1 MKFRESVKN
10 LFKCFNSLPQSHQKG
25 VVPFSSLW
33 LIEYVLITFNYRA
46 LINPDNL
53 LRLKK

>member
-1 MKFRESVKN
+1 MDFCESIEKY
-10 LFKCFNSLPQSHQKG
+10 SLHPSQQKD

-46 LINPDNL
+46 LINPNSL
-53 LRLKK
+53 LRLEK